1 MANIFVGFHEERLN
15 VSSRQDILLY
25 HQYVDDTSALENEKE
40 NTNNNS
46 FLEEVNRLL
55 PALEF
60 TCEKEDDNKL
70 PFMDVHVHKQ
80 AAADGVNIN
89 FETTV
94 FRKAT
99 FTGVYTHWNSFTAH
113 RYKTNLIRCL
123 VNRAVKICS
132 SNLLGVEVLQLK
144 DFFSK
149 NGYPVNTVNRS
160 VEST

>member
-1 MANIFVGFHEERLN
+1 MDATF
-15 VSSRQDILLY
+15 
-25 HQYVDDTSALENEKE
+25 ALENEEE

-46 FLEEVNRLL
+46 FLEELNRLH

-99 FTGVYTHWNSFTAH
+99 FTGVYTHWNSFTAY
-113 RYKTNLIRCL
+113 RYKINLI
-123 VNRAVKICS
+123 
-132 SNLLGVEVLQLK
+132 
-144 DFFSK
+144 
-149 NGYPVNTVNRS
+149 
-160 VEST
+160 